1 MVRAWE
7 MTSRTTV
14 ASLYK
19 GMTSQVSV
27 TGDTGVGSPVCVAV
41 EVVTTAFLHAK
52 MGRQPSC
59 GRRGRSALVG

>member
-1 MVRAWE
+1 MRAWE

-27 TGDTGVGSPVCVAV
+27 TGDTGVGSPVCVAL
-41 EVVTTAFLHAK
+41 EVVTSAFLHA
-52 MGRQPSC
+52 MSWCQPSC
-59 GRRGRSALVG
+59 GKRGRSVLVG